1 MPQTL
6 DFFPIIAHNI
16 YVPKVVRHKWTRAI
30 PPVRKNKSGVSLE
43 LAPFILFTLKE
54 VLKSCP
60 RTNSS
65 VF

>member
-6 DFFPIIAHNI
+6 DFFLIIAHNI

-30 PPVRKNKSGVSLE
+30 PLVQKNKSGVSLE

-60 RTNSS
+60 CTNSS

>member
-30 PPVRKNKSGVSLE
+30 PPVQKNKSGVSLE
-43 LAPFILFTLKE
+43 LAPFYYLLLK
-54 VLKSCP
+54 KC
-60 RTNSS
+60 
-65 VF
+65 